1 MQYSFIWFPLF
12 HVCAVEVRAQMTKL
26 TQMTFIKY
34 YAENILWLGIQDWR
48 WTKLK

>member
-1 MQYSFIWFPLF
+1 MQFSFIWFHLF
-12 HVCAVEVRAQMTKL
+12 RVCAVEVRAQMIKL

-34 YAENILWLGIQDWR
+34 YAESILWFGIQDWR